1 MRKAHSKKAVG
12 LFLCKSS
19 YLSVLAHIFDQR
31 GECMKRIEEISWL
44 FEGRLRREL
53 EDSSLKFEKL
63 QEIRLRCGQPVLV
76 VLDGKERFLMKEEE
90 DYRVG
95 SMELRKIMERAC
107 DYSGYA
113 FEEEIKR
120 GYVTIA
126 GGHRIGLAGRAVLG
140 NGGIQTLKYIS
151 ALNIRIAHG
160 VQGCAEK
167 IRDYVYLQGRPCHV
181 LIISPPGCGKTTL
194 LRDMIR
200 MYSNGDQGYPGVT
213 VGVVDERSEIGGT
226 YRESQTCDLGMR
238 TDVMDGCPKSLGV
251 EMLLR
256 SMAPRVLAVDEIG
269 TEDVGS
275 LNQALRCGCKVLATL
290 HGENLS
296 DYMEK
301 PGFQRLV
308 QEKIFDRY
316 IFLESGQTP
325 GKVRSIYGKNF
336 EVLKEAQI
344 CT

>member
-1 MRKAHSKKAVG
+1 MSIPV
-12 LFLCKSS
+12 
-19 YLSVLAHIFDQR
+19 HIFDQR
-31 GECMKRIEEISWL
+31 GERMKRIEEISWL
-44 FEGRLRREL
+44 FEGTLKAAL
-53 EDSSLKFEKL
+53 EAGNLEFEKL
-63 QEIRLRCGQPVLV
+63 QEIRLRCNRPVLV
-76 VLDGKERFLMKEEE
+76 VLDGKEWFFTEKGTLSLEECRA
-90 DYRVG
+90 YRAG
-95 SMELRKIMERAC
+95 AGELKKIMERAC

-140 NGGIQTLKYIS
+140 NGCIQTIKYIS

-160 VQGCAEK
+160 IQGCAGKVE
-167 IRDYVYLQGRPCHV
+167 DYVYLHGRPCHV

-200 MYSNGDQGYPGVT
+200 MYSNGTENAPGVT

-226 YRESQTCDLGMR
+226 YRETQTCDLGIR
-238 TDVMDGCPKSLGV
+238 TDVLDGCPKAFGV

-256 SMAPRVLAVDEIG
+256 SMSPKVLALDEIG
-269 TEDVGS
+269 TEDVSS
-275 LNQALRCGCKVLATL
+275 LEQALRCGCKVLATL
-290 HGENLS
+290 HGDGLS
-296 DYMEK
+296 DFKEK

-308 QEKIFDRY
+308 EEKVFDRY
-316 IFLESGQTP
+316 IFLEAGQTP
-325 GKVRSIYGKNF
+325 GKVRCIYGKSF
-336 EVLKEAQI
+336 EVLKEGKA

>member
-1 MRKAHSKKAVG
+1 MKK
-12 LFLCKSS
+12 
-19 YLSVLAHIFDQR
+19 
-31 GECMKRIEEISWL
+31 MEEISWL
-44 FEGRLRREL
+44 FEGILRNAVEAGNL
-53 EDSSLKFEKL
+53 DYESL

-76 VLDGKERFLMKEEE
+76 ISDGKEWFLTDKGTLSNREKEA
-90 DYRVG
+90 YRAG
-95 SMELRKIMERAC
+95 AGEIRRLMERAC

-140 NGGIQTLKYIS
+140 NGCIQTIKYIS

-167 IRDYVYLQGRPCHV
+167 IRDYVYIHGRPCHV

-200 MYSNGDQGYPGVT
+200 MYSNGTQNYPGVT

-226 YRESQTCDLGMR
+226 YREKQTCDLGIR
-238 TDVMDGCPKSLGV
+238 TDVLDGCPKNLGV

-256 SMAPRVLAVDEIG
+256 SMSPKVLAVDEIG
-269 TEDVGS
+269 TEDVSS
-275 LNQALRCGCKVLATL
+275 LEQTLRCGCKVLATL
-290 HGENLS
+290 HGEGLS
-296 DYMEK
+296 DYREK
-301 PGFQRLV
+301 PGFHRLV
-308 QEKIFDRY
+308 EEKVFERY
-316 IFLESGQTP
+316 IFLEAGQTP
-325 GKVRSIYGKNF
+325 GKVSHIYGKNF
-336 EVLKEAQI
+336 EVLKEGQT